1 MEETLK
7 NACLPDKTSILDQA
21 QKVMMEIDELDV
33 QGPLS
38 DHYRAICGSG
48 AICFGDLR
56 EVSGTFSHPKWINE
70 GLRERLPLP
79 KLGFSDGDLGQ
90 FFGTQVMPANQQEE
104 LVAYEHHL
112 LHDVEDFVSA
122 CR

>member
-38 DHYRAICGSG
+38 EHYRAICGSG
-48 AICFGDLR
+48 AI
-56 EVSGTFSHPKWINE
+56 
-70 GLRERLPLP
+70 
-79 KLGFSDGDLGQ
+79 
-90 FFGTQVMPANQQEE
+90 
-104 LVAYEHHL
+104 
-112 LHDVEDFVSA
+112 
-122 CR
+122 